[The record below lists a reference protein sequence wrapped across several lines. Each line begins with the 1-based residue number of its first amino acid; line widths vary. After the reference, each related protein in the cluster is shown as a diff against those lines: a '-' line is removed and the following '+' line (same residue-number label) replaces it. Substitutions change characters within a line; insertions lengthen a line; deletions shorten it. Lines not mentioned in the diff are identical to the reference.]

1 MFNCAGAAF
10 HPRQVTVDGIEM
22 TFALNHLSYFVLSN
36 LLDFQCCAPP
46 RPRGSSTSPRGAHEH
61 ATLDFDDLMF
71 ERDYSGIVAYA
82 KSKLANILFTRE
94 LARRLAGTGITANAL
109 HPGFVNTRIGD
120 SVGGWRSLVFRI
132 LKVTSARSI
141 ARGIETPVYLASSP
155 DVATVTGQYF
165 SDCKPTKPSRA
176 AQDDEAARRLWA
188 ASVHL
193 TGVGE

>member
-1 MFNCAGAAF
+1 M
-10 HPRQVTVDGIEM
+10 
-22 TFALNHLSYFVLSN
+22 SN
-36 LLDFQCCAPP
+36 LLISNLRAAAPA
-46 RPRGSSTSPRGAHEH
+46 RIVNVASRAHEH

-71 ERDYSGIVAYA
+71 ERNYSGIVAYA

-155 DVATVTGQYF
+155 DVASVTGQYF

-188 ASVHL
+188 AAFTLPASANDV
-193 TGVGE
+193 TRPRTPARRSWPGQ